1 MVFRDRE
8 GPARRSAL
16 SPARR
21 AVERAKPGRGIVE
34 RALGESGTNRA
45 HAVMVGDTVWDVIAA
60 RRAAVPC
67 IGVLSGGIARE
78 PLRDAGAVEVYVG
91 AAVLLDKLGTRAI
104 GRLVGGQR
112 PDIPVGGAALRI
124 RKACGG

>member
-1 MVFRDRE
+1 MHGAGAAIGTVV
-8 GPARRSAL
+8 S
-16 SPARR
+16 SR

-45 HAVMVGDTVWDVIAA
+45 HAVMVGDTLWDVIAA
-60 RRAAVPC
+60 RRAAGPC
-67 IGVLSGGIARE
+67 IGLLSSGIARE

-91 AAVLLDKLGTRAI
+91 AVALLDKLG
-104 GRLVGGQR
+104 QR
-112 PDIPVGGAALRI
+112 NWPPGSAVSALTSWSAVPRI